1 MSIQIFSEAFRSLQ
15 NGGHFYISELHPF
28 RQYQHGK
35 ANFQRGDK
43 ITEVK
48 AYIHHVSE
56 FLHLAANN
64 GLSLQSFNEHWHQD
78 DHGKPPQL
86 VVFMFTKE

>member
-35 ANFQRGDK
+35 ANFQRGHK

-56 FLHLAANN
+56 FLQLAASN

-78 DHGKPPQL
+78 DLDKPPRL
-86 VVFMFTKE
+86 AVFMFTK